1 MDNRRFLLAIG
12 LSVAFL
18 ALYNLFLGPKP
29 GAMAPKREAA
39 PMVSA
44 VGNDGAEKETDQK
57 TAEAVASGEPAT
69 TEPTADQVVVREE
82 SERLFTVDGPLWTAV
97 FTNRGGALIHFVLK
111 SYRDDAGQPLDLVDQ
126 RAGERGLYP
135 FHLAPFGDAPVSAEA
150 NRLFFAGPEGT
161 SWNLKNGDEATLVF
175 RYVPASGAAIRKT
188 FRLSGQSYV
197 MDVAVEAEVKAGEW
211 QELPVVWGPGLE
223 NSINLGVRL
232 TMAPPQLTGMI
243 GGERKELVFKKV
255 AIPKEGVPEGGVLG
269 SLDGFFSW
277 VAYENTYFAAV
288 FRGEKK
294 PLGDV
299 RYQVAENPAEEKA
312 EGEDQTPATGTAI
325 PVETRRLS
333 YLSVPGRGAVY
344 LGPKDQPVLERE
356 GAAHRF
362 VDLDKVINYGF
373 GKTFAAWLYKGL
385 DLVHGWLGRGNY
397 GWTIVIFTLLLKL
410 ILFPLTYS
418 SSVSMAKM
426 QTLQPKM
433 KAIKKKYRNQ
443 KDPEQRRQMNME
455 MMELYKREKINPAGG
470 CLPMLIQL
478 PILYGMYRL
487 LAVSIVV
494 RHEPWLLWISDLS
507 AKDPY
512 YVLPVLMGVTQF
524 MTMKMTPSTGDASQ
538 KKMMTYLMPAMMLFF
553 FLNMSSGLNLYWFV
567 SNLIQVGQQNLINR
581 RIFSRRKQEQQSGR
595 REVSPRA
602 GRKQ

>member
-1 MDNRRFLLAIG
+1 
-12 LSVAFL
+12 
-18 ALYNLFLGPKP
+18 
-29 GAMAPKREAA
+29 
-39 PMVSA
+39 
-44 VGNDGAEKETDQK
+44 
-57 TAEAVASGEPAT
+57 
-69 TEPTADQVVVREE
+69 
-82 SERLFTVDGPLWTAV
+82 
-97 FTNRGGALIHFVLK
+97 
-111 SYRDDAGQPLDLVDQ
+111 
-126 RAGERGLYP
+126 
-135 FHLAPFGDAPVSAEA
+135 
-150 NRLFFAGPEGT
+150 
-161 SWNLKNGDEATLVF
+161 
-175 RYVPASGAAIRKT
+175 
-188 FRLSGQSYV
+188 
-197 MDVAVEAEVKAGEW
+197 
-211 QELPVVWGPGLE
+211 
-223 NSINLGVRL
+223 
-232 TMAPPQLTGMI
+232 
-243 GGERKELVFKKV
+243 
-255 AIPKEGVPEGGVLG
+255 
-269 SLDGFFSW
+269 
-277 VAYENTYFAAV
+277 
-288 FRGEKK
+288 
-294 PLGDV
+294 
-299 RYQVAENPAEEKA
+299 VAENPAEEKA